1 MKTQGRGYTPVASA
15 AGRIGAKTDLTV
27 QYVGIEDQILTVEG
41 YQVAL
46 DIRTEPFSEAYV
58 PGTDGSLGLV
68 RERNFLHNN
77 TLATGRYDFLV
88 VERLRY
94 RTAENRPLREDVY
107 MLLLDWDGGF
117 GLRRTKI
124 RLSLD
129 PGLTFD
135 SAKPRFGTLR
145 LK

>member
-1 MKTQGRGYTPVASA
+1 M
-15 AGRIGAKTDLTV
+15 D
-27 QYVGIEDQILTVEG
+27 
-41 YQVAL
+41 
-46 DIRTEPFSEAYV
+46 PFSEAYLL
-58 PGTDGSLGLV
+58 GTDKSLGPV

-77 TLATGRYDFLV
+77 TLATGRYDFLI

-117 GLRRTKI
+117 GLRRTKV

-135 SAKPRFGTLR
+135 SAKPHFGILR